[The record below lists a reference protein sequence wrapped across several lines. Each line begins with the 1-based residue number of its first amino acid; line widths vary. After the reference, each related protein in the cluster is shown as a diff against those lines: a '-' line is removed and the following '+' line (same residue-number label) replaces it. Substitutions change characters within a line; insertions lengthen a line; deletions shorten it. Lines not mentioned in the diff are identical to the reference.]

1 MEFESEGGEKKIFGG
16 GGGSSADNQSSESWD
31 AEAEQADVEGMN
43 LSLSRALALTVVWD
57 RPVLARHVLA
67 ELTVGQGKCEVGS
80 RPEVRPCTPAL
91 SARSA
96 LGAAHPHFARPS
108 TAKRSHYRSAARV
121 DQVAMALQ
129 RALELRRSQVV
140 EVLLKLPGI
149 DTSGVNM
156 GRLFIQPDDLRYLR
170 NNRLLQACHQPRN
183 NRRNAAWRPF
193 PPCILP
199 PTDLASCSPPLQ
211 ARLHSHISP
220 APYEQELHSET
231 KRATNYKDFKRATVG
246 FFRSVSP
253 FHASLLRSQAREALI
268 ACTLHTHPY
277 SHPTISC
284 RYALSAATSS
294 SGSSAMAMR
303 HSPNACGPNATALFT

>member
-1 MEFESEGGEKKIFGG
+1 
-16 GGGSSADNQSSESWD
+16 
-31 AEAEQADVEGMN
+31 MN

-183 NRRNAAWRPF
+183 NRRNAAWRLHRVFCLRLIWPHARLLLRHDSIRTSLRRRTSRSYT
-193 PPCILP
+193 PRRSAP
-199 PTDLASCSPPLQ
+199 PTTRTSKELRMGST
-211 ARLHSHISP
+211 ARSRLSTRACCARRHV
-220 APYEQELHSET
+220 
-231 KRATNYKDFKRATVG
+231 KR
-246 FFRSVSP
+246 
-253 FHASLLRSQAREALI
+253 
-268 ACTLHTHPY
+268 
-277 SHPTISC
+277 
-284 RYALSAATSS
+284 
-294 SGSSAMAMR
+294 
-303 HSPNACGPNATALFT
+303 